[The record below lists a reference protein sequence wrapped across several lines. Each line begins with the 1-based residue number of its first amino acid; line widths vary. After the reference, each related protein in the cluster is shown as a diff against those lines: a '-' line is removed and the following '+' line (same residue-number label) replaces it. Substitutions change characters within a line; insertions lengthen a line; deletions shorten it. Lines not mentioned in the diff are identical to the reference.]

1 MRVTKPKPNQTEPKP
16 KPPKNKDVASLCNSH
31 RKQWKQ
37 TRLANSG
44 QAVMRL
50 TLTVR
55 ICWKAVIN
63 FSHQCPRYLWD
74 TRVEGVGELT
84 LHTSGPPLQDL
95 PHTSSFLLEWQFS
108 NHRHISEWEN
118 SQIWVQCKKKKR
130 RHIKT
135 LLKKSDFSVHFP
147 IKTSEVT
154 PSPRSAPKRD
164 VMRRWIAPNMNCP
177 HPTWQAL
184 CWALPRNDRI

>member
-1 MRVTKPKPNQTEPKP
+1 MKANPSGQLGSGSDETHSDSKNLLEGCDQFFSPVSPVSLRYKGGRGWRTHTPHVWPSSPRPAAYKQFPPRVTIFQSQAYLRMRKFPNLSTMQ
-16 KPPKNKDVASLCNSH
+16 
-31 RKQWKQ
+31 
-37 TRLANSG
+37 
-44 QAVMRL
+44 
-50 TLTVR
+50 
-55 ICWKAVIN
+55 
-63 FSHQCPRYLWD
+63 
-74 TRVEGVGELT
+74 
-84 LHTSGPPLQDL
+84 
-95 PHTSSFLLEWQFS
+95 
-108 NHRHISEWEN
+108 
-118 SQIWVQCKKKKR
+118 KKKR

-147 IKTSEVT
+147 IKTREVT